1 MEPSNS
7 LGGEL
12 ERSLSRSIDGL
23 SSCGTG
29 VAMLFLLLVLAVVM
43 IVYLT
48 RRNTETVNMVLKA
61 LVGGDH
67 GESDKDAG

>member
-1 MEPSNS
+1 MQGN

-12 ERSLSRSIDGL
+12 ERSLSRSIDSLGG
-23 SSCGTG
+23 CGTG
-29 VAMLFLLLVLAVVM
+29 TVILFLLLLLAVAM

-67 GESDKDAG
+67 GEPDKKSD

>member
-1 MEPSNS
+1 MQGN
-7 LGGEL
+7 LGGQL
-12 ERSLSRSIDGL
+12 EGSFARSIDSL
-23 SSCGTG
+23 SACGTST
-29 VAMLFLLLVLAVVM
+29 VLLFLLLVLALAM

-67 GESDKDAG
+67 GEPDKKGD